1 MEAIPDTVMEATP
14 TMQYDLSASGL
25 YVHQYKHTTSMGGG
39 RKKDTDYAGGTFYK
53 VQYLDHTE
61 FQAVGP
67 FGLQAAEELQVWYDE
82 RGGNIADD
90 DDERPEFVGNS
101 GTRSLKFENPSN
113 QAAELCMVA
122 GPDVGHIKKHV
133 ANLQEN
139 GGKEIVLRSFAHA
152 GKIGTGGW
160 GFPICLERTGFGD
173 GADIYVDTSDDP
185 AVFEEYVPIN
195 CATADNVQDT
205 EAKVDF
211 STNPV
216 SITLERDPYVN
227 YATGRT
233 RPDGSSDYG
242 YQAHFYDETT
252 RTQCDPKTED
262 TVSLQMPPTPSKFII
277 YIYILY
283 IYIRVDSYF

>member
-1 MEAIPDTVMEATP
+1 MEAIPDTVTEATP

-39 RKKDTDYAGGTFYK
+39 RKKGTDYAGGTFYK
-53 VQYLDHTE
+53 VQYLDQTE
-61 FQAVGP
+61 FEEAGLL
-67 FGLQAAEELQVWYDE
+67 GLQAAEELQVWYDE
-82 RGGNIADD
+82 RAYNIADD

-113 QAAELCMVA
+113 QAAESCMVA

-133 ANLQEN
+133 ANLEEN

-152 GKIGTGGW
+152 GKIGIGGW

-173 GADIYVDTSDDP
+173 GADIYVDPSNNP

-205 EAKVDF
+205 ELNF
-211 STNPV
+211 RTFL
-216 SITLERDPYVN
+216 LERDPDVN

-233 RPDGSSDYG
+233 RPDESKDYG

-252 RTQCDPKTED
+252 RTQCDPKTEN
-262 TVSLQMPPTPSKFII
+262 TVSLQMLPNIHVSLSLS
-277 YIYILY
+277 LY